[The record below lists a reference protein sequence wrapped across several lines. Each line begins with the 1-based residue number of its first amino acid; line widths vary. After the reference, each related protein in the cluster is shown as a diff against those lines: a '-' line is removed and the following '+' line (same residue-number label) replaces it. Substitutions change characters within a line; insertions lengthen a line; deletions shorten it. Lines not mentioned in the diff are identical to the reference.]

1 MKLEVMDYETTGVD
15 ARTCEPVQV
24 ASMLIDLRNDGS
36 YDVLDEVSMYLKI
49 KADTIPPGAQAV
61 HGISKETTEAEGYD
75 PYEIIPQ
82 LSPIIL
88 GYNNNAYDDHISRR
102 YGAEFEL
109 SFDLFP
115 IVKRLKSMNILGSGK
130 LGNVYRSLTGRQP
143 ENAHDALGD
152 VRMTA
157 ALIRPLMH
165 AMNVNTFSE
174 MVDHADSPIA
184 SLKMLMP
191 FGKHKGTPIG
201 DLPTSYC
208 IWAIENLDHI
218 DADLKASLEL
228 MT

>member
-1 MKLEVMDYETTGVD
+1 MKIELYDLETTGVD
-15 ARTCEPVQV
+15 TRTCEPVQI

-49 KADTIPPGAQAV
+49 KADSIPAGAQAV
-61 HGISKETTEAEGYD
+61 HGISKEMTEAEGFD
-75 PYEIIPQ
+75 PHEIIPQ
-82 LSPIIL
+82 LSPIVM
-88 GYNNNAYDDHISRR
+88 GYNNEAYDNRIVRR

-115 IVKRLKSMNILGSGK
+115 IVKRLKNMNVLGSGK
-130 LGNVYRSLTGRQP
+130 LGNVYRELTKREP

-157 ALIRPLMH
+157 ALIRPLMR
-165 AMNVNTFSE
+165 AMNVSTFSE
-174 MVDHADSPIA
+174 MVERADKPIG

-201 DLPTSYC
+201 DLPRSYC
-208 IWAIENLDHI
+208 QWAIENLTDL
-218 DADLKASLEL
+218 DGDLKASLEL
-228 MT
+228 AA

>member
-15 ARTCEPVQV
+15 PRTCEPVQV

-61 HGISKETTEAEGYD
+61 HGISKEMTEAEGYD

-130 LGNVYRSLTGRQP
+130 LGNVYRSLTGNDP
-143 ENAHDALGD
+143 ENAHDAMGD

-157 ALIRPLMH
+157 AIIRPLMH
-165 AMNVNTFSE
+165 AMNVSTFSE
-174 MVDHADSPIA
+174 MVDHADKPVA

-201 DLPTSYC
+201 DLPQRYVE
-208 IWAIENLDHI
+208 WALENLTDI
-218 DADLKASLEL
+218 DGDLKASLE
-228 MT
+228 MMA